1 MVADMEKKQE
11 RKEIWGKKNY
21 RWLNAF
27 LIVLLIVITIVSL
40 MVGRYDVSPLDVISS
55 ILSGIFPNSDIV
67 PTTRSV
73 ILDVRLPRVVAV
85 ILVGAALSI
94 AGAAFQGLFRNP
106 LVSPDILGVSAGAG
120 FGAAVALLITENIF
134 FTQISSFIFGLI
146 AVGAA
151 YIISRVY
158 RVSSTLTLVLAG
170 IVVGALF
177 QALTSLAKYVADP
190 LNKLP
195 AIVFWLMGSF
205 NHVSNSDLVVAG
217 PLLIFGMIF
226 LYLIRWRMN
235 VLAMGED
242 DARALGLNTEHQKA
256 IIIISATVISA
267 ASVSICGIVG
277 WIGLVIPHVGRIL
290 VGPDHKLLIPTVAL
304 VGASYLL
311 VVDTIARTITVTE
324 IPIGIIT
331 ALVGAPVFAY
341 LLRKAQTGWA

>member
-1 MVADMEKKQE
+1 MKNKPE

-21 RWLNAF
+21 PWLKVF
-27 LIVLLIVITIVSL
+27 LILLLIAIAIVSL
-40 MVGRYDVSPLDVISS
+40 MVGRFDVSPVEVVLS
-55 ILSGIFPNSDIV
+55 ILSGIFPNSDIT

-85 ILVGAALSI
+85 ILVGAALSV

-120 FGAAVALLITENIF
+120 FGAAIALLLTENIF
-134 FTQISSFIFGLI
+134 VTQISSFIFGLI
-146 AVGAA
+146 AVGVA
-151 YIISRVY
+151 YLISRVY

-177 QALTSLAKYVADP
+177 QALTSLVKYVADP
-190 LNKLP
+190 MNKLP

-205 NHVSNSDLVVAG
+205 NHVSTSDLMVAG
-217 PLLIFGMIF
+217 PLLIVGMIS
-226 LYLIRWRMN
+226 LYLVRWRMN
-235 VLAMGED
+235 VLAMGDD
-242 DARALGLNTEHQKA
+242 DARALGLNAEQQKA
-256 IIIISATVISA
+256 MIIVAATVISA

-290 VGPDHKLLIPTVAL
+290 VGPDHKLLIPTAAL

-311 VVDTIARTITVTE
+311 VVDTVARTITVTE

-341 LLRKAQTGWA
+341 LLRKAHTGWA

>member
-1 MVADMEKKQE
+1 M
-11 RKEIWGKKNY
+11 
-21 RWLNAF
+21 
-27 LIVLLIVITIVSL
+27 
-40 MVGRYDVSPLDVISS
+40 
-55 ILSGIFPNSDIV
+55 
-67 PTTRSV
+67 
-73 ILDVRLPRVVAV
+73 
-85 ILVGAALSI
+85 
-94 AGAAFQGLFRNP
+94 
-106 LVSPDILGVSAGAG
+106 
-120 FGAAVALLITENIF
+120 
-134 FTQISSFIFGLI
+134 
-146 AVGAA
+146 
-151 YIISRVY
+151 
-158 RVSSTLTLVLAG
+158 
-170 IVVGALF
+170 
-177 QALTSLAKYVADP
+177 
-190 LNKLP
+190 NKLP

-311 VVDTIARTITVTE
+311 TVDTIARTITVTE

>member
-1 MVADMEKKQE
+1 MEKKQE

-21 RWLNAF
+21 RWLHAF
-27 LIVLLIVITIVSL
+27 LIILIIVVTIVSL
-40 MVGRYDVSPLDVISS
+40 MVGRYDVSPLDVILS
-55 ILSGIFPNSDIV
+55 ILSGIFPNSEIT

-73 ILDVRLPRVVAV
+73 ILDVRLPRVIAV

-120 FGAAVALLITENIF
+120 FGAAVALLLTENIF

-311 VVDTIARTITVTE
+311 TVDTIARTITVTE